1 MRYRGILRLCLPP
14 PCYRSMGLVSM
25 APERPRIARE
35 CTRANIAAPSPA
47 ERREPLASFIVC
59 TRNRGEALEACIRSI
74 EEACRSHATVTSE
87 LVVVDNG
94 STDDTAERLIH
105 IAATLSVATTI
116 ITEPRPGLAAARNA
130 GMERSRG
137 RILVFIDDDCKVDCR
152 YLQDLE
158 RHYASGERCIIRGG
172 RVELG
177 SSLDFPFT
185 IKRSRRRERFTQDVH
200 PGGFILGC
208 NMTMHREI
216 ALRVGHFDERLG
228 AGSSLKSAEDTDY
241 LVRAFHLGIPIEY
254 VPDMT
259 VLHYHGRRT
268 REAIERLHR
277 DYSLGNGALC
287 LKHIHKAPWLLRHFC
302 WSVRSAWR
310 ELFGGPRFDP
320 EVSLS
325 HWPIVFMNLL
335 GAARFARLAITR
347 RAQPSEVTQI
357 KQAARSLR

>member
-1 MRYRGILRLCLPP
+1 
-14 PCYRSMGLVSM
+14 M
-25 APERPRIARE
+25 APERPEIVQESAWAIA
-35 CTRANIAAPSPA
+35 AAPSSA

-59 TRNRGEALEACIRSI
+59 TRNRAEALETCIRSI
-74 EEACRSHATVTSE
+74 EIACLSHATVTSE

-94 STDDTAERLIH
+94 STDDTAERLIR
-105 IAATLSVATTI
+105 IAATSSLAITL

-130 GMERSRG
+130 GLERSRG
-137 RILVFIDDDCKVDCR
+137 RILVFVDDDCAVDCR

-158 RHYASGERCIIRGG
+158 RHYTTGERYIIRGG

-177 SSLDFPFT
+177 SPLDFPFT
-185 IKRSRRRERFTQDVH
+185 IKRSKRRERFTPDVH

-216 ALRVGHFDERLG
+216 ALQIGHFDERLG
-228 AGSSLKSAEDTDY
+228 AGSPLKSAEDTDY
-241 LVRAFHLGIPIEY
+241 LVRAFQLGIPIEY

-259 VLHYHGRRT
+259 VLHYHGRNT
-268 REAIERLHR
+268 REAIEALHR

-287 LKHIHKAPWLLRHFC
+287 LKHVLKAPWLIRHFC
-302 WSVRSAWR
+302 WSIRSAGR

-335 GAARFARLAITR
+335 GAAKFARLAITR
-347 RAQPSEVTQI
+347 RAQPPEITQI

>member
-1 MRYRGILRLCLPP
+1 
-14 PCYRSMGLVSM
+14 MGLVSM

-241 LVRAFHLGIPIEY
+241 LVRAFQFGIPIEY